1 MPIVPQYQPGQVQ
14 QRGVSQQGI
23 SVRASADDMG
33 AAVGRG
39 MQSLGQ
45 GVGEVANAMVAV
57 AEMENVALAK
67 QADNEFA
74 GWLRERQYGEGGFLT
89 LEGRNAVQGRDQFER
104 EVADK
109 RREFGQGLNPGAQAA
124 FDRASTA
131 RVNSTLDQSIV
142 HTANQ
147 RKAWFKDASTQR
159 IDTFAE
165 DALAGYAN
173 PNLVARNIAAGQAE
187 LRSMAEMQGWDP
199 DALANREAEFV
210 SGVHKNIALRL
221 AQADPLAADAYRK
234 QHNDSLTGPDQYQ
247 LESSLQSA
255 VLEAEAVRVVDGI
268 LQGTRTPP
276 SGAPGGGVTVGET
289 GPTNTRAFLNS
300 RLVTQGRTED
310 VDGLDEGFATNIAAM
325 MQDAPPEIA
334 EGLGILSGARS
345 VERQRVLWEQALV
358 QYGSPEAARKWVAPP
373 GNSRHNFGQAVDLS
387 WNGRSLKHAPPEVI
401 DWVHANAEKYG
412 MHFPMDHEPWHA
424 EPVGSRS
431 GTVAPRGTGV
441 APRSMMPS
449 ASDIEAQL
457 AGIADPRVRDLA
469 RTRLNAQVEAQNR
482 AAAAAEKA
490 AKEELWRYVEGGAT
504 PDQVPQDV
512 RVAAGLSSVSSA
524 WSYIE
529 ATAARGVPQDDENL
543 TYDMRRFA
551 ADKPDEF
558 AQIDLNEYRDRLSPG
573 TFKEMTGLQ
582 TGALTDQRKAREE
595 GTTLT
600 TAFSQATTEL
610 EALGIT
616 TTGKNGSQRQEAATR
631 IAQFNNVLAAQIAEF
646 KAREER
652 NPDQADIQSMVNRLL
667 LPIVIEE
674 PGRVYGTRRTEGNFL
689 FEADTVANAADV
701 SVSVEYGDI
710 PRSLRIE
717 IEADLAAE
725 LGRNPSE
732 DEVSARYNQV
742 IEETIRDIN

>member
-14 QRGVSQQGI
+14 QRGAFQQGVT
-23 SVRASADDMG
+23 VRASADDMG

-39 MQSLGQ
+39 LQSLGQ
-45 GVGEVANAMVAV
+45 GVGEVANAMAQVQ
-57 AEMENVALAK
+57 EMEDVALAK
-67 QADNEFA
+67 QADNDFA

-89 LEGRNAVQGRDQFER
+89 LEGRNAVQAREAFER

-109 RREFGQGLNPGAQAA
+109 RREFGQGLAPGAQAA
-124 FDRASTA
+124 FDQASTS
-131 RVNSTLDQSIV
+131 RVNSTLDQSVV

-210 SGVHKNIALRL
+210 SGVHKNVTLRIA
-221 AQADPLAADAYRK
+221 QSDPLAADAYRK

-247 LESSLQSA
+247 LEGSLQSA

-289 GPTNTRAFLNS
+289 GPTSTRAFLNS

-424 EPVGSRS
+424 EPMGSRS
-431 GTVAPRGTGV
+431 GTVAPRTSGV

-449 ASDIEAQL
+449 FSEIEAQL
-457 AGIADPRVRDLA
+457 EGISDPRVRDLA

-482 AAAAAEKA
+482 AARAAEQA
-490 AKEELWRYVEGGAT
+490 AKDELWRYVEQGAT
-504 PDQVPQDV
+504 PDQVPQDI

-529 ATAARGVPQDDENL
+529 ATAARGVPQDDEEL
-543 TYDMRRFA
+543 VYDMRREA
-551 ADKPDEF
+551 ANDPDFF
-558 AQIDLNEYRDRLSPG
+558 AQRDLNTYRDRLSPQ

-582 TGALTDQRKAREE
+582 TSALTDQRKAREE
-595 GTTLT
+595 GYTLT
-600 TAFSQATTEL
+600 TAFSQATTAL
-610 EALGIT
+610 EAVGIT
-616 TTGKNGSQRQEAATR
+616 TTGLKGSDRTEAATR
-631 IAQFNNVLAAQIAEF
+631 IAQFNNTLAAQIAEF
-646 KAREER
+646 KANEER
-652 NPDQADIQSMVNRLL
+652 NPDQMDIQKMVNRLL
-667 LPIVIEE
+667 LPIVVEE
-674 PGRVYGTRRTEGNFL
+674 PGMLFGTRRTEGNFL
-689 FEADTVANAADV
+689 FEADTVASAANV

-732 DEVSARYNQV
+732 DEVSTRYNQV
-742 IEETIRDIN
+742 IEDSIRGNN